1 MEAWRMA
8 TTGKRSGL
16 LRTRR
21 EHEHAKVGFVE
32 LFFDLVFVFAVT
44 QLSHALLEH
53 FTLLGAIQ
61 TTLLLMAVWWVWVYT
76 TWVTNWLDPETPGVR
91 LMLFVLMLAGLVLS
105 TSLPEAF
112 GTRGLAFAAAYV
124 FMQVGRS
131 LFMVWALGA
140 HSPRNR
146 RNFQRITVWLA
157 LSGVCWIAGGLADG
171 TTRFG
176 LWGFALFLEYLS
188 PAVGFRVP
196 GLGRSTTA
204 EWDVEGGHMA
214 ERCGLFIIIAL
225 GESILITGA
234 TFSNLTWTPQTAAAF
249 VTAFVGS
256 VAMWWIYFSIGA
268 ERGSRVI
275 ATSVDPGRLARLA
288 YTYIHLP
295 IVAGI
300 IVAAVADEFVL
311 AHPAGHADLETAA
324 AVLGGPA
331 LYLVGNIL
339 FKRTTSGRLP
349 LSHLI
354 GLGFLV
360 LLVPLVPAASPLA
373 LATAAMLVLV
383 LVAIWEWLS
392 LGADLAATRARH

>member
-1 MEAWRMA
+1 MA
-8 TTGKRSGL
+8 TTGKRSDL

-32 LFFDLVFVFAVT
+32 LFFDLVFVFAIT

-176 LWGFALFLEYLS
+176 LWGS
-188 PAVGFRVP
+188 RCSW
-196 GLGRSTTA
+196 STCRQPWA
-204 EWDVEGGHMA
+204 
-214 ERCGLFIIIAL
+214 
-225 GESILITGA
+225 S
-234 TFSNLTWTPQTAAAF
+234 
-249 VTAFVGS
+249 GS
-256 VAMWWIYFSIGA
+256 Q
-268 ERGSRVI
+268 
-275 ATSVDPGRLARLA
+275 
-288 YTYIHLP
+288 
-295 IVAGI
+295 
-300 IVAAVADEFVL
+300 VL
-311 AHPAGHADLETAA
+311 AARPPPSGMSKAATWPSAAGCSSSS
-324 AVLGGPA
+324 
-331 LYLVGNIL
+331 
-339 FKRTTSGRLP
+339 RS
-349 LSHLI
+349 
-354 GLGFLV
+354 
-360 LLVPLVPAASPLA
+360 ASP
-373 LATAAMLVLV
+373 
-383 LVAIWEWLS
+383 S
-392 LGADLAATRARH
+392 